1 MFLLLLGLFL
11 YLIFSYVLG
20 WNHFSLHLGLA
31 LILLLR
37 LIDYTS
43 NFYYINKTRIGI
55 KPYSRINNILEVF
68 IDIALYLS
76 PLIILIRS
84 IITLI
89 MSPLNSLLSAIFIKI
104 KGIIISTFTS
114 TPYYKTLKSTYYK
127 GGLFSLLNELAT
139 LIYYRTTYYIHR
151 NLYYMIGFQCL
162 CIYQALLGYNF
173 WLIISL
179 LYMIIHLPFFII
191 SIGTYITIINRNFYK
206 EYPLL
211 FSLYSCACLLLFLV
225 LILLSVIL
233 YGLIS
238 HLIDDYFVQAKSND
252 GGNAGGTGPG
262 PGPEPG
268 PEPGPNAGDPGP
280 SDIYPGPSKKKGKQ
294 KEENTEAEHTP
305 HVNRV
310 MDEYVQKAKEILKDE
325 NLSAREQRYKL
336 NELKLRRNQLSSKSS
351 SSYSDEQALK
361 QDRYFLDRY
370 NEVAKSGLTELDKK
384 NKNLAIM
391 EQENSRTRYLK
402 KIADIGS
409 AGHNRNFQ
417 STDESS
423 TKTFTKGITKDYT
436 APNLGDY
443 VRSQQFEGKPR
454 QPMGLD
460 GSIDYE
466 EKAQSNLEIP
476 IEQGLEPA
484 LGDPTKAPEVS
495 TRIQDIGP
503 DINPASSQKGNSNV
517 NPFSNL
523 SSPPATPR
531 KRDRI
536 KNLFKKKP

>member
-1 MFLLLLGLFL
+1 
-11 YLIFSYVLG
+11 
-20 WNHFSLHLGLA
+20 
-31 LILLLR
+31 
-37 LIDYTS
+37 
-43 NFYYINKTRIGI
+43 
-55 KPYSRINNILEVF
+55 
-68 IDIALYLS
+68 
-76 PLIILIRS
+76 
-84 IITLI
+84 
-89 MSPLNSLLSAIFIKI
+89 
-104 KGIIISTFTS
+104 
-114 TPYYKTLKSTYYK
+114 
-127 GGLFSLLNELAT
+127 
-139 LIYYRTTYYIHR
+139 
-151 NLYYMIGFQCL
+151 
-162 CIYQALLGYNF
+162 
-173 WLIISL
+173 
-179 LYMIIHLPFFII
+179 MIIHLPFFII

-370 NEVAKSGLTELDKK
+370 NEVAESGLTELDKK

-417 STDESS
+417 STDETS
-423 TKTFTKGITKDYT
+423 TKTFTKGIPKDYT

-460 GSIDYE
+460 GSTDYE

-495 TRIQDIGP
+495 TRIQDIAP
-503 DINPASSQKGNSNV
+503 DINPASSQKRNSNV

-523 SSPPATPR
+523 SSPPTTPR